1 MALAMAMN
9 PVSRSVPKLLGKV
22 FQRKYI
28 ALGRIVT
35 HWAEIVGEDVAR
47 RSQPIKIN
55 YFKPKNT
62 AQKAKEK
69 ATATLEVAA
78 SSADCAV
85 LVYQKDIIL
94 QKLEMFFGDKWVTD
108 IKFLHVE
115 PKVTAKPPKKIKTL
129 TESEKNYL
137 SQLLEGVDDPD
148 MRDRLQSLGQS
159 ILQEK
164 KS

>member
-1 MALAMAMN
+1 MVMKS
-9 PVSRSVPKLLGKV
+9 VSKSVPTLLGKV

-35 HWAEIVGEDVAR
+35 NWADIVGDDVAS
-47 RSQPIKIN
+47 RSQPVKIN
-55 YFKPKNT
+55 YFK
-62 AQKAKEK
+62 AKIKGEK

-78 SSADCAV
+78 SSADCAS

-94 QKLEMFFGDKWVTD
+94 QKLEMYFGDRWVTN
-108 IKFLHVE
+108 IKFIHVE
-115 PKVTAKPPKKIKTL
+115 PKLTQKPPKRTKNL
-129 TESEKNYL
+129 TETEKSYL

-148 MRDRLQSLGQS
+148 LKERLTSLGQS

-164 KS
+164 KL